1 MPAYMKVSS
10 WLLTT
15 CAVFCCAAGAH
26 ASTFTIPTDDDLII
40 GARAIVRGK
49 VLSVTCQLDDR
60 TGRVFTYVRLSVR
73 EVLKGQV
80 SDREI
85 VLKEEGGQTANR
97 GSIIFGT
104 PGFEKGEKVL
114 LYLDTWRDGSLRVYQ
129 MFLGKFSIVADPATG
144 EQIVIRAAPDKN
156 TSVIQNEPHRVGR
169 LATSRMELSAYREMV
184 SKRIKANREQSQDFH
199 QAYYS
204 TIPMLAEPAEYQRG
218 SGDEL
223 EPQYTF
229 LTLPPPRW
237 FEPDVGQPVVFMV
250 NPEGA
255 PNPQIMDDISAAMNT
270 WSTVPGCSLRV
281 VNGGSAP
288 ICYSHDANSIVFNN
302 CDGQFAPS
310 PNCSS
315 ILALGGM
322 DWDPT
327 QTKVMNGTTFVRAA
341 TGHIS
346 FNPYASCVFGDH
358 CIVREIATHELGH
371 ALGLGHSQFAD
382 ATMFGIAHFDGRCAS
397 IHQDDINAITFM
409 YPATGGG
416 PGPLTVL
423 STSPLGIATV
433 GSAFS
438 RQLLAS
444 GGATPYSWSLVSG
457 SLPDGLNLISNG
469 LISGTPLA
477 TGTSEFTVRVTDPQ
491 NVSAQKALSVMV
503 IAPASGFDAQF
514 VSQEVPAALNPSQA
528 FFITIKWV
536 NTGSKPWNGAA
547 GFGVISQN
555 PVNNATWG
563 GNTVPWFGAPIGSGE
578 QMDLLFQAFAP
589 SRAGIYD
596 FQWQLYQQGTGSF
609 GQMSTNV
616 RITVGDPGP
625 PTDPPSI
632 GGLSSLEAVKGTFF
646 TYVLPA
652 TGGTPPYAWQVA
664 TGTLP
669 GGLILN
675 PNTGSLVGTPT
686 AVGSSAVT
694 VQLTDSKS
702 QTAQKTLTVAVTT
715 PPVPA
720 VEITT
725 SSISQATKGVA
736 LNQQFIAT
744 GGKPPY
750 TWAVTGGGLPA
761 GLSLA
766 AATGMMS
773 GTPAATG
780 VFNFSVTATDAELRT
795 AAKTLSI
802 TVVPPP
808 LLLEPVPALD
818 GLKGS
823 SFNYQ
828 LIATGGTP
836 AYTWSVTG
844 GALPTGLNLNSA
856 TGAISGVPSVAGLF
870 TVGVTVRD
878 QASLSMAATIQ
889 IKLIDP
895 ETIPAVTRAKY
906 KGGKKLVVTGERI
919 NTAAQLLLDGNQMP
933 ATVSDGAF
941 ILKPIKLAAGNHQL
955 RIVNPGGVSSAPF
968 MFSVE

>member
-10 WLLTT
+10 WLLAI
-15 CAVFCCAAGAH
+15 CVVFCCAAGAH
-26 ASTFTIPTDDDLII
+26 ASTFTMPADDDLIV

-49 VLSVTCQLDDR
+49 VLSVTCQLDDK
-60 TGRVFTYVRLSVR
+60 TGRVFTYVRLRIR

-85 VLKEEGGQTANR
+85 VLKEEGGQTGNR
-97 GSIIFGT
+97 GSIVFGT

-144 EQIVIRAAPDKN
+144 EQIVFRAAPDKN
-156 TSVIQNEPHRVGR
+156 TSVIQSESHMAGRV
-169 LATSRMELSAYREMV
+169 ATSRMELSAYREMV
-184 SKRIKANREQSQDFH
+184 TKRITANRDRSQSFDRT
-199 QAYYS
+199 YYRS
-204 TIPMLAEPAEYQRG
+204 IPILSEPAEYHRR

-223 EPQYTF
+223 EPQYSF
-229 LTLPPPRW
+229 LTSPPPRW
-237 FEPDVGQPVVFMV
+237 FEPDVGQPVIFMV
-250 NPEGA
+250 SPDGA

-281 VNGGSAP
+281 VNGGPEAA
-288 ICYSHDANSIVFNN
+288 CYSRDSNNIIFNN

-310 PNCSS
+310 PTCAS

-322 DWDPT
+322 NWDPT
-327 QTKVMNGTTFVRAA
+327 QTKVINGTTFVRAA
-341 TGHIS
+341 AGHIS
-346 FNPYASCVFGDH
+346 FNPYASCDFGEH

-382 ATMFGIAHFDGRCAS
+382 ATMFGVAHFDGRCAS
-397 IHQDDINAITFM
+397 IHQDDINAITFV

-416 PGPLTVL
+416 PGPLTIL
-423 STSPLGIATV
+423 STSPLGIATA

-457 SLPDGLNLISNG
+457 SLPDGLNLLPNG
-469 LISGTPLA
+469 LISGTPSA
-477 TGTSEFTVRVTDPQ
+477 TGTSNFTVKVADPQ
-491 NVSAQKALSVMV
+491 NVSVQKALSILV
-503 IAPASGFDAQF
+503 IAPASGFDSQF
-514 VSQEVPAALNPSQA
+514 VSQEAPTALNPSQT
-528 FFITIKWV
+528 FFITIRWV
-536 NTGSKPWNGAA
+536 NTGSKPWDGAG
-547 GFGVISQN
+547 GFAVISQN
-555 PVNNATWG
+555 PANNATWG
-563 GNTVPWFGAPIGSGE
+563 GNTVPWFGSPIPPGE
-578 QMDLLFQAFAP
+578 QMELLFQAFAP

-596 FQWQLYQQGTGSF
+596 FQWQLYQQGVGSF
-609 GQMSTNV
+609 GETSANV

-625 PTDPPSI
+625 PPDPLSI
-632 GGLSSLEAVKGTFF
+632 GGLSSLEAVKGNFF
-646 TYVLPA
+646 TYFLTA

-669 GGLILN
+669 VGLVLN
-675 PNTGSLVGTPT
+675 PNTGAVVGTPAAT
-686 AVGSSAVT
+686 GSSAVT

-702 QTAQKTLTVAVTT
+702 QTAQKTLTISVTA

-725 SSISQATKGVA
+725 SSIPQATRGVP
-736 LNQQFIAT
+736 LNQQLIAT

-750 TWAVTGGGLPA
+750 TWAVTAGGLPA

-773 GTPAATG
+773 GTPTAAG
-780 VFNFSVTATDAELRT
+780 AFNVSVTATDTESRT
-795 AAKTLSI
+795 ASKSFSI

-808 LLLEPVPALD
+808 LLLDPVPALD

-828 LIATGGTP
+828 LIAKGGTP
-836 AYTWSVTG
+836 QYTWLVTA
-844 GALPTGLNLNSA
+844 GALPAGLNLNPS
-856 TGAISGVPSVAGLF
+856 TGVISGVPTVAGLF
-870 TVGVTVRD
+870 TLGVTVRD
-878 QASLSMAATIQ
+878 QAAVSMTATIQ

-895 ETIPAVTRAKY
+895 ATIPAVTKAKY
-906 KGGKKLVVTGERI
+906 KGGKKLIVTGERI
-919 NTAAQLLLDGNQMP
+919 NVAAQLLLDGYQMS
-933 ATVSDGAF
+933 ATVSDGSF
-941 ILKPIKLAAGNHQL
+941 ILKPIALAAGTHQV

-968 MFSVE
+968 MFTVQ